1 MIMYILVE
9 KGGRRLELRMGVWG
23 LEIFLWVMEGR
34 YKKVGSLASRNMMGT
49 SWIIFYREKEG
60 VNEQGLLDSYHL
72 GFG

>member
-34 YKKVGSLASRNMMGT
+34 YKKVGSLASRNMMGI
-49 SWIIFYREKEG
+49 SWIISYREKEG